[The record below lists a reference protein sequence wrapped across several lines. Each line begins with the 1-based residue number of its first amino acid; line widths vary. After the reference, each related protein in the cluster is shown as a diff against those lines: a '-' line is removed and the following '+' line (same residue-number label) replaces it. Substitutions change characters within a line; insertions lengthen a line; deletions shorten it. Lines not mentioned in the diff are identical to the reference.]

1 MELDT
6 DDSCNKKMIFPAAE
20 SCQENRYSLKKRALA
35 FITDHQAADSIINH
49 LIMGKRGEM
58 LVSFLFACR
67 HFLNLP
73 LPITYPVK

>member
-1 MELDT
+1 
-6 DDSCNKKMIFPAAE
+6 
-20 SCQENRYSLKKRALA
+20 
-35 FITDHQAADSIINH
+35 
-49 LIMGKRGEM
+49 MGKRGEM